1 MFRRIHP
8 VMIDWLVLG
17 GALLTG
23 LLGSVHCVAMCGGI
37 AVGLA
42 SGAHRDAAL
51 GAALRL
57 NLGRIAGY
65 TLAGLLAGGLGSGI
79 LVLARLDWLQI
90 GLRVMVGAVLVVAA
104 LRILLP
110 QRKIASANLGSA
122 LWRHLQPWH
131 RRLLPANTPTR
142 QIAAGALWG
151 WLPCGLSLT
160 MLTAAWLSARAVE
173 GALIM
178 AVFGL
183 GTAITMLPLTWSGQ
197 KIGFW
202 LQRPHWRKSGGWVL
216 LACGGLTLAAPLLA
230 RHPTAHAVLSALGC
244 QALG

>member
-1 MFRRIHP
+1 MP
-8 VMIDWLVLG
+8 IDWLVLG

-37 AVGLA
+37 AVGLS
-42 SGAHRDAAL
+42 SGAPQASAL

-57 NLGRIAGY
+57 NGGRIMGY
-65 TLAGLLAGGLGSGI
+65 ALAGLLAGGLGSGV
-79 LVLARLDWLQI
+79 LVLARADWLQI
-90 GLRVMVGAVLVVAA
+90 GLRLLVGAVLVVAA

-110 QRKIASANLGSA
+110 QRKIAPASLGVG
-122 LWRHLQPWH
+122 LWRLLQPLH
-131 RRLLPANTPTR
+131 RRLLPANTPMR
-142 QIAAGALWG
+142 QLTAGALWG
-151 WLPCGLSLT
+151 WLPCGLSMT
-160 MLTAAWLSARAVE
+160 MLTAAWLSARAPE

-178 AVFGL
+178 AVFGI

-197 KIGFW
+197 KVGLW
-202 LQRPHWRKSGGWVL
+202 LQRPRWRQTGGWVL
-216 LACGGLTLAAPLLA
+216 LACGALTLAAPLLA